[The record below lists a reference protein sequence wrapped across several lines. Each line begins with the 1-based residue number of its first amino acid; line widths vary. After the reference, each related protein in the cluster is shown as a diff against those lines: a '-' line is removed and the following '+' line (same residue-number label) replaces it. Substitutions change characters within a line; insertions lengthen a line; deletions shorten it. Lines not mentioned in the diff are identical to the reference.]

1 VPCALIVLSPQ
12 RPSVSTMTHTAHTFR
27 GIAVAAAVLLAG
39 CGPSPTAAT
48 NATTTTA
55 TSTTAAA
62 SAAPAIVGR
71 AQARAAHAVD
81 VLAGALRDG
90 DVERLCRPGAVFTSA
105 VVAEMNGA
113 QGCEQDAELSSV
125 VTQPPT
131 LTVVQP
137 ASYEPDLATLRV
149 RVGRGATVPLD
160 VVREKGQWLVSF
172 SDGNDPLAA
181 LAAA

>member
-1 VPCALIVLSPQ
+1 
-12 RPSVSTMTHTAHTFR
+12 MTHAAPLFR
-27 GIAVAAAVLLAG
+27 GIALAAAVLLAG
-39 CGPSPTAAT
+39 CGSSPTAAT
-48 NATTTTA
+48 SDTTTTA
-55 TSTTAAA
+55 TNTTTTA
-62 SAAPAIVGR
+62 SPAPAIVR
-71 AQARAAHAVD
+71 REQARAAHAVD

-113 QGCEQDAELSSV
+113 RPGCEQDVELSSI

-131 LTVVQP
+131 LTVVRP
-137 ASYEPDLATLRV
+137 SSYEPDLVTLRV

-160 VVREKGQWLVSF
+160 VVRERGQWLVSF
-172 SDGNDPLAA
+172 SDGNDPLGA

>member
-1 VPCALIVLSPQ
+1 
-12 RPSVSTMTHTAHTFR
+12 
-27 GIAVAAAVLLAG
+27 VAAAVLLAG
-39 CGPSPTAAT
+39 CGSSPIAAT
-48 NATTTTA
+48 GDTPTTATATTTTA
-55 TSTTAAA
+55 KTTTTAAA
-62 SAAPAIVGR
+62 PAPAIVGR
-71 AQARAAHAVD
+71 EQARAAHAVD

-90 DVERLCRPGAVFTSA
+90 DVERLCRPGAVFTSE

-113 QGCEQDAELSSV
+113 QGCEQDVELSSV

-137 ASYEPDLATLRV
+137 SSYEPDLATLRV

-160 VVREKGQWLVSF
+160 VVREGGQWLVSF

>member
-1 VPCALIVLSPQ
+1 
-12 RPSVSTMTHTAHTFR
+12 M
-27 GIAVAAAVLLAG
+27 AAGVLLAG
-39 CGPSPTAAT
+39 CGSAPIAAT
-48 NATTTTA
+48 GDVTTTA
-55 TSTTAAA
+55 TQTTATT
-62 SAAPAIVGR
+62 SAVPAIVR
-71 AQARAAHAVD
+71 REQTRAADAVG

-113 QGCEQDAELSSV
+113 QSCEQEVELSSV
-125 VTQPPT
+125 VTHPPT

-137 ASYEPDLATLRV
+137 PSYEPDLVTLRV

-160 VVREKGQWLVSF
+160 VVREGGQWLVSF
-172 SDGNDPLAA
+172 SDGNDPLGA